1 MFRAWD
7 KTSTDGTD
15 QACNNFPYHGF
26 QMTFKNGHTV
36 SVVWNDNQTRA
47 EVARSPNYGEAG
59 EGWTVVTPTASPNA
73 VAKYIQ
79 EIAEDDDVDPLG
91 LTDDDVS

>member
-7 KTSTDGTD
+7 KTSTDTF
-15 QACNNFPYHGF
+15 AVVNGF
-26 QMTFKNGHTV
+26 QMTFKNGHTI
-36 SVVWNDNQTRA
+36 SVVWNDNQTSA

-59 EGWTVVTPTASPNA
+59 EDWTVVTPTASPNA

-79 EIAEDDDVDPLG
+79 EIAQEEA
-91 LTDDDVS
+91 